1 MRTATELRVP
11 VVPQGARTGLS
22 GAANASDG
30 CIVLS
35 LVKMD
40 RILEINPVDRIAVVE
55 PGVVNATLSRAV
67 GEHGLYYP
75 PDPSS
80 WETCTIGGN
89 IGTASGGLCCVKY
102 GVTAEYVLGLDVV
115 LADGRLLTTG
125 RRTAKGVAGLRPD
138 PALRRLRGQPRHR
151 RPGRPRP
158 EARSRPSSWSL
169 AAEFASAAAACDA
182 VCRIMEG
189 GHVPSLLE
197 LMDRTTVKAV
207 NDMAN
212 MGLPETT
219 EALLLAAFDT
229 PDPAA
234 DLAAVGALCEAAGAT
249 QVVPAEDA
257 AESELLLQARRLS
270 LTALEAVKGTTMI
283 DDVCVPRSRLARD
296 ARRRRPRSPRSTSLT
311 IGVCAHAGDG
321 NTHPTVCFDAA
332 DPDESRRA
340 RESFDEIMAL
350 GLELGGTITGEHG
363 VGVLK
368 KEWLARETRPGGRGD
383 AARHQGGLRPAGPPE
398 PGQAVLTRAWGARR
412 AAPALRRLTP
422 RPCDSSRRPR
432 VAQPQ
437 VVGRGRGEQLGQ
449 AVVDAEPL
457 GLGARRDHPQGPL
470 QPGGHRRRRGLQ
482 ERVAVGRAQ
491 RHQDDAA
498 AVDLRRPDPHVA
510 VPARPEHPLHQ
521 EFAGERPVHRVVGAD
536 VEGDVDGVRVVG
548 AVGEPGRDGDAALGR
563 QDQFELQLAFHHGVH
578 VGAFLSLLRGP
589 AERARTRREREAAG
603 ALRDFAESFF
613 AEVRA
618 SRCVDA
624 RGSVPGKGSEPR
636 DRPVGCGGLIDVE
649 PQTDPRADTGRRT

>member
-1 MRTATELRVP
+1 
-11 VVPQGARTGLS
+11 
-22 GAANASDG
+22 
-30 CIVLS
+30 
-35 LVKMD
+35 MD
-40 RILEINPVDRIAVVE
+40 RILEINPVDRVAVVE

-80 WETCTIGGN
+80 WEMCTIGGN

-115 LADGRLLTTG
+115 LADGRLMSTG
-125 RRTAKGVAGLRPD
+125 RRTAKGVAGYDLTRLFVGSEGSLGIVVRAVLALRPK
-138 PALRRLRGQPRHR
+138 P
-151 RPGRPRP
+151 P
-158 EARSRPSSWSL
+158 EQLVL
-169 AAEFASAAAACDA
+169 AAEFASASAACDA

-207 NDMAN
+207 NDLAH

-229 PDPAA
+229 TDPAA

-249 QVVPAEDA
+249 QVVPADDA

-283 DDVCVPRSRLARD
+283 DDVCVPRSRLGDMLEGIERVA
-296 ARRRRPRSPRSTSLT
+296 AKYGLT

-368 KEWLARETRPGGRGD
+368 KEWLAREIGPV
-383 AARHQGGLRPAGPPE
+383 GLEMQR
-398 PGQAVLTRAWGARR
+398 AVK
-412 AAPALRRLTP
+412 
-422 RPCDSSRRPR
+422 
-432 VAQPQ
+432 Q
-437 VVGRGRGEQLGQ
+437 VF
-449 AVVDAEPL
+449 DPL
-457 GLGARRDHPQGPL
+457 GILN
-470 QPGGHRRRRGLQ
+470 
-482 ERVAVGRAQ
+482 
-491 RHQDDAA
+491 
-498 AVDLRRPDPHVA
+498 
-510 VPARPEHPLHQ
+510 
-521 EFAGERPVHRVVGAD
+521 
-536 VEGDVDGVRVVG
+536 
-548 AVGEPGRDGDAALGR
+548 
-563 QDQFELQLAFHHGVH
+563 
-578 VGAFLSLLRGP
+578 
-589 AERARTRREREAAG
+589 
-603 ALRDFAESFF
+603 
-613 AEVRA
+613 
-618 SRCVDA
+618 
-624 RGSVPGKGSEPR
+624 PGK
-636 DRPVGCGGLIDVE
+636 LF
-649 PQTDPRADTGRRT
+649 

>member
-1 MRTATELRVP
+1 MSRTLIEQLRDGLPAEAVVTDPDITASYAHDMASFCDAGAPAAVVLPRTVEQVQHVMRTATALRIP

-40 RILEINPVDRIAVVE
+40 RIHEINVIDRIAVVE

-80 WETCTIGGN
+80 WELCTIGGN

-115 LADGRLLTTG
+115 LADGRLLSTG
-125 RRTAKGVAGLRPD
+125 RRTAKGVAGYDLTRLFVGSEGSLGIVVGATL
-138 PALRRLRGQPRHR
+138 ALKPQP
-151 RPGRPRP
+151 PQQLV
-158 EARSRPSSWSL
+158 L
-169 AAEFASAAAACDA
+169 AAEFASTDAACDA

-207 NDMAN
+207 NAMAQ

-229 PDPAA
+229 ADPAA

-249 QVVPAEDA
+249 EVVPAEDA

-283 DDVCVPRSRLARD
+283 DDVCVPRSKLGELLTGVERIAEKY
-296 ARRRRPRSPRSTSLT
+296 ALT

-321 NTHPTVCFDAA
+321 NTHPTVCFDAQDA
-332 DPDESRRA
+332 DEGRRA

-368 KEWLARETRPGGRGD
+368 KEWLARELGPVGVEVQRAVK
-383 AARHQGGLRPAGPPE
+383 AAF
-398 PGQAVLTRAWGARR
+398 
-412 AAPALRRLTP
+412 
-422 RPCDSSRRPR
+422 D
-432 VAQPQ
+432 
-437 VVGRGRGEQLGQ
+437 
-449 AVVDAEPL
+449 PL
-457 GLGARRDHPQGPL
+457 GLL
-470 QPGGHRRRRGLQ
+470 N
-482 ERVAVGRAQ
+482 
-491 RHQDDAA
+491 
-498 AVDLRRPDPHVA
+498 
-510 VPARPEHPLHQ
+510 
-521 EFAGERPVHRVVGAD
+521 
-536 VEGDVDGVRVVG
+536 
-548 AVGEPGRDGDAALGR
+548 
-563 QDQFELQLAFHHGVH
+563 
-578 VGAFLSLLRGP
+578 
-589 AERARTRREREAAG
+589 
-603 ALRDFAESFF
+603 
-613 AEVRA
+613 
-618 SRCVDA
+618 
-624 RGSVPGKGSEPR
+624 PGK
-636 DRPVGCGGLIDVE
+636 LF
-649 PQTDPRADTGRRT
+649 